1 MRLTLRMQDE
11 DSIHPLPFTIRYLVR
26 KYPVLFLGRSFR
38 DYNLHLIWRTL
49 RRRIDAMASPS
60 AYVLDPWPDPLLIE
74 ASKRDREFVFIKQ
87 DIWSFVPQLYQT
99 ITA

>member
-1 MRLTLRMQDE
+1 
-11 DSIHPLPFTIRYLVR
+11 
-26 KYPVLFLGRSFR
+26 
-38 DYNLHLIWRTL
+38 
-49 RRRIDAMASPS
+49 MASPS

-99 ITA
+99 ITARPMPK